1 MQSIKKQAGIRS
13 ITLSICS
20 VKYVINDLLA
30 ITERGQNPPCTFDKC
45 DRVCIKGP
53 LVGNLKNEI
62 IKFYDKLGFKV
73 SFLLI
78 SERNL
83 LFLLY

>member
-1 MQSIKKQAGIRS
+1 MILHKSSTGV
-13 ITLSICS
+13 ITDIHNFGWCGLQYNKI
-20 VKYVINDLLA
+20 
-30 ITERGQNPPCTFDKC
+30 C

-53 LVGNLKNEI
+53 FVGNLKNEI
-62 IKFYDKLGFKV
+62 IKFYDKLGFKA
-73 SFLLI
+73 SFPLI

>member
-1 MQSIKKQAGIRS
+1 MSNQQMGP
-13 ITLSICS
+13 CS
-20 VKYVINDLLA
+20 LRINV
-30 ITERGQNPPCTFDKC
+30 PF
-45 DRVCIKGP
+45 
-53 LVGNLKNEI
+53 VGNLKNEI

-73 SFLLI
+73 SFALI

>member
-1 MQSIKKQAGIRS
+1 MCSISLR
-13 ITLSICS
+13 LSDSRQCIYVNIKRLYSCS
-20 VKYVINDLLA
+20 MYKHN
-30 ITERGQNPPCTFDKC
+30 C

-53 LVGNLKNEI
+53 FVGNLKNKI
-62 IKFYDKLGFKV
+62 INFYDKLGFKA
-73 SFLLI
+73 SFPLI